1 MEVLVMS
8 NSNLELKTV
17 CEEIKKIIIESLELS
32 KTKDEIDGSDLITEL
47 NINSID
53 VLEILVRVENKYD
66 IMIPDEDLSAAL
78 ISSLEGFANYI
89 IGRCNE

>member
-1 MEVLVMS
+1 MS